1 PRRRPSPAAAQW
13 AARPLP
19 PGQTLPARPL
29 ARPQSRRHPGSGNSG
44 SNQDR
49 SSSTLRC
56 CGSFC
61 LFFQSYRGLHM
72 KNNMKRDTKPNGKSA
87 GEVVTLSTAR
97 LAAPG
102 RPPGGAAIRAATRSG
117 GSLPAPLGERRP
129 AVRRSIKAAAKARTR
144 RASRRMPIEKV
155 VKESQRWLDLISR
168 HDRVTPAQ
176 KKRVVK
182 ETVKSFDA
190 YFNSGFLA

>member
-1 PRRRPSPAAAQW
+1 
-13 AARPLP
+13 
-19 PGQTLPARPL
+19 
-29 ARPQSRRHPGSGNSG
+29 
-44 SNQDR
+44 
-49 SSSTLRC
+49 
-56 CGSFC
+56 
-61 LFFQSYRGLHM
+61 M
-72 KNNMKRDTKPNGKSA
+72 KNNMKRDAKPNGKSA
-87 GEVVTLSTAR
+87 GAVVTLSTAR

-155 VKESQRWLDLISR
+155 IKESERWLDIISR
-168 HDRVTPAQ
+168 HDRLTPAQ

-190 YFNSGFLA
+190 YFNSGFLAYCKSVAEAEQFASIEWTGPGTLIEDIMGRQYIDCNGGFGI